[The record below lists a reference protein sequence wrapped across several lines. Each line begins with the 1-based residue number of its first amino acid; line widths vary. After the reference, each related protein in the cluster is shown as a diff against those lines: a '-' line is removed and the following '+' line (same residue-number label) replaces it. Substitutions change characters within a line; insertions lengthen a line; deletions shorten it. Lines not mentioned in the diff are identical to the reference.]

1 MHGSAP
7 AVMHGS
13 APAVMHTQLS
23 PCSLH
28 GSAPAVMH
36 GSAPAACME
45 APHSSPGGSGGQ
57 RTSPIDSLRP
67 GAGVSGSVTFDRS
80 RSSHAG
86 VAIVRTDDAC
96 RTCVAYVW
104 GCARGTP
111 QATRFFMSM
120 CFLCRVPIIFLVAL
134 RVWSLCVVAFLASV
148 LFFATPADGL
158 LVGEVA
164 GVTAQSFKQFNAVPR
179 LRSTAVGSV
188 LACCGFSLDCGGHI
202 RGMCFLRRG
211 F

>member
-1 MHGSAP
+1 M
-7 AVMHGS
+7 
-13 APAVMHTQLS
+13 QLARKR

-96 RTCVAYVW
+96 RTCVAFVW
-104 GCARGTP
+104 GGARGTP
-111 QATRFFMSM
+111 QATRIFTDVFSVPRPNN
-120 CFLCRVPIIFLVAL
+120 FLSSFACLVAVCSRFSGLSFVL
-134 RVWSLCVVAFLASV
+134 RDAGRR
-148 LFFATPADGL
+148 FACWRGGRCDCPVFQTVQCG
-158 LVGEVA
+158 
-164 GVTAQSFKQFNAVPR
+164 
-179 LRSTAVGSV
+179 STAPKH
-188 LACCGFSLDCGGHI
+188 CRGFSLGSVCSCRQDCGGHI